1 MRNSKGKVIMLIVPV
16 ILLVVLIFV
25 YREYEK
31 NNRDNDGPAISATIS
46 PTPEATPT
54 ESASIPVST
63 VTPSPTQI
71 PSPTPVPTSA
81 PSPVPVASDIGNS
94 SGQKIKHQVYSA
106 ATPISDYRGK
116 DEIVFGSPLTY
127 NHIEGVT
134 TYRGNNYR
142 DDATYGT
149 RKVVMKKLEIEWV
162 FDQIGLVDPQWPG
175 LGWTGQPLI
184 VHWPEKTRK
193 IMNLNQEFRDKDFI
207 EVIQATL
214 DGNIYF
220 LDLKTGLPTRDSIDI
235 GFPIKGT
242 PAIDPRGYPIL
253 YTGMGIN
260 SLLSGK
266 TTSWKYRVFSLIDHS
281 ELFSIPGKDPV
292 TTRTWGAF
300 DSTALLH
307 AETDTLF
314 QCGENGILYKIKLN
328 TQFDEE
334 EGHLSVNPETI
345 KYKYTNPF
353 YGAAGI
359 ESSPAIYRDLMF
371 FNDNGG
377 MLQCL
382 DINTL
387 TPKWGFN
394 LGDDSDATPVIEETP
409 EGVFVYAGNEVDRQG
424 NLGYTKVRKINALT
438 GEQVWER
445 SYQCYMDKNING
457 GVFSAPAVGTGDI
470 EDLVIF
476 NIVKTGTEWGGRLVA
491 LDKRTGEEVWAK
503 KLNHYGWST
512 PTIIKSDDGTSY
524 MIFADSQGTLF
535 LLDPKTGDT
544 LDTVSLERNVEASPA
559 VYDDMIVLGSYA
571 RKIFGVRIK

>member
-1 MRNSKGKVIMLIVPV
+1 MRNSKGNVIMLIVPV

-31 NNRDNDGPAISATIS
+31 NNRDNDGPAISATIT

-106 ATPISDYRGK
+106 TTPISDYRGK

-175 LGWTGQPLI
+175 VGWTGQPLI

-220 LDLKTGLPTRDSIDI
+220 LDLKTGLPTR
-235 GFPIKGT
+235 
-242 PAIDPRGYPIL
+242 
-253 YTGMGIN
+253 
-260 SLLSGK
+260 
-266 TTSWKYRVFSLIDHS
+266 
-281 ELFSIPGKDPV
+281 IP
-292 TTRTWGAF
+292 
-300 DSTALLH
+300 
-307 AETDTLF
+307 
-314 QCGENGILYKIKLN
+314 
-328 TQFDEE
+328 
-334 EGHLSVNPETI
+334 
-345 KYKYTNPF
+345 
-353 YGAAGI
+353 
-359 ESSPAIYRDLMF
+359 
-371 FNDNGG
+371 
-377 MLQCL
+377 
-382 DINTL
+382 
-387 TPKWGFN
+387 
-394 LGDDSDATPVIEETP
+394 
-409 EGVFVYAGNEVDRQG
+409 
-424 NLGYTKVRKINALT
+424 
-438 GEQVWER
+438 
-445 SYQCYMDKNING
+445 
-457 GVFSAPAVGTGDI
+457 
-470 EDLVIF
+470 
-476 NIVKTGTEWGGRLVA
+476 
-491 LDKRTGEEVWAK
+491 
-503 KLNHYGWST
+503 
-512 PTIIKSDDGTSY
+512 
-524 MIFADSQGTLF
+524 
-535 LLDPKTGDT
+535 
-544 LDTVSLERNVEASPA
+544 
-559 VYDDMIVLGSYA
+559 
-571 RKIFGVRIK
+571 